1 MSGAGSQVFFATNR
15 EPLGRSEEMGE
26 DFGSGYVDRLQ
37 FGVAQ
42 IPCPEGRPLVQRE
55 LQWAGT
61 MAEADFKAAL
71 RDSVRRDPQRA
82 VLLYVH
88 GCFSDFGRSMGYGAQ
103 ILVPILS
110 PLAFLTPSG
119 DWTLRLGSGT
129 GAAAGAGLSGPHLC
143 VQLAHRGASIR
154 AGGAGGDQHVQTR

>member
-1 MSGAGSQVFFATNR
+1 MSGGASQVFFATNR
-15 EPLGRSEEMGE
+15 EPLGASEEMGE

-42 IPCPEGRPLVQRE
+42 IPCPGGRPLVQRE

-61 MAEADFKAAL
+61 LPEGDFKAAL
-71 RDSVRRDPQRA
+71 RDSVRRDPHRA

-103 ILVPILS
+103 ILVPFLS
-110 PLAFLTPSG
+110 PLHSPLS
-119 DWTLRLGSGT
+119 LSRLS
-129 GAAAGAGLSGPHLC
+129 
-143 VQLAHRGASIR
+143 
-154 AGGAGGDQHVQTR
+154 

>member
-1 MSGAGSQVFFATNR
+1 MGTIIIALDCLLMSCGAFQVFFATNR
-15 EPLGRSEEMGE
+15 EPLGASEEIGE

-42 IPCPEGRPLVQRE
+42 IPCPGGRPLVQRE

-61 MAEADFKAAL
+61 LAEGDFKAEL
-71 RDSVRRDPQRA
+71 RESVRRDPQRA

-103 ILVPILS
+103 ILVPILPPFL
-110 PLAFLTPSG
+110 PLS
-119 DWTLRLGSGT
+119 
-129 GAAAGAGLSGPHLC
+129 
-143 VQLAHRGASIR
+143 
-154 AGGAGGDQHVQTR
+154 